1 MHNTAQR
8 NAQFRDTAEQLVFPY
23 GSAAAAAAARGELW
37 TPNLKPEAVKVGEGS
52 SVWESE
58 VLVWFGDLNVRPTLA
73 RTGS

>member
-8 NAQFRDTAEQLVFPY
+8 NAQFRDTAEQLVFPH
-23 GSAAAAAAARGELW
+23 GAAGQAARGELW

-73 RTGS
+73 RTES